1 MDLCFSSLHILQNS
15 PEGLLKPRL
24 QRPTSR
30 ISESVSSRCGVETGS
45 LSNKFPGDAD
55 STGPGSTHAQ
65 SLMDATI
72 CSPCMFPPVR
82 RFETGNWG
90 RTFGGRENG
99 LNVLSASSPDLRTE
113 GLSPEML
120 SLWAV

>member
-1 MDLCFSSLHILQNS
+1 M
-15 PEGLLKPRL
+15 EVLLKHRL
-24 QRPTSR
+24 LGST
-30 ISESVSSRCGVETGS
+30 SVSDSVDLVWGPGI